1 MFKTETENKIT
12 SNFFKVPN
20 DIFHRGL
27 SSKAILVYCCLM
39 RHAGEKL
46 KCFPSRKLIAVE
58 CSIGVTTVDRALGEL
73 VSAGLVKK
81 VNRKNV
87 IGGKTSN
94 MYYLDDG

>member
-1 MFKTETENKIT
+1 METENKIT
-12 SNFFKVPN
+12 SNFFKIPN
-20 DIFHRGL
+20 NIFYRGL
-27 SSKAILVYCCLM
+27 SSKAIVVYCCLM

-46 KCFPSRKLIAVE
+46 KCFPSRKLISVE
-58 CSIGVTTVDRALGEL
+58 CSIGVTTVDHALSEL

-94 MYYLDDG
+94 LYYLHEG

>member
-1 MFKTETENKIT
+1 MNEENKIT

-20 DIFHRGL
+20 EIFYLGL

-46 KCFPSRKLIAVE
+46 KCFPSRKTIANE
-58 CSIGVTTVDRALGEL
+58 CGIGVTTVDRALCEL
-73 VSAGLVKK
+73 VSAGLVQKE
-81 VNRKNV
+81 NRKNV

-94 MYYLDDG
+94 MYYLDNR